1 MPLRSVVATRPTRP
15 TMVFMFEDVFTTEG
29 ADCAYL
35 RIVHA
40 KFGSV
45 VQNWMNMQS
54 GVSRL
59 PSQLAQTMN
68 KAFL

>member
-1 MPLRSVVATRPTRP
+1 
-15 TMVFMFEDVFTTEG
+15 MFEDVFTTEG

-59 PSQLAQTMN
+59 SSQLAQTMN

>member
-1 MPLRSVVATRPTRP
+1 
-15 TMVFMFEDVFTTEG
+15 MFEDVFTTEG

-35 RIVHA
+35 RIVHTE
-40 KFGSV
+40 FRSV

-59 PSQLAQTMN
+59 SRQLAQAMN